1 MDMTMRIE
9 EETWPKRTAGW
20 PFRRLEIVTLPTLA
34 ASSFFSHRLKV
45 VTSSSGR
52 ESPVKDA

>member
-1 MDMTMRIE
+1 MAMTMRME
-9 EETWPKRTAGW
+9 EDTWPKRTAGW
-20 PFRRLEIVTLPTLA
+20 PLRRLEIVTLPTFA
-34 ASSFFSHRLKV
+34 ASSFFNHKLKV

>member
-1 MDMTMRIE
+1 MAMTMRME
-9 EETWPKRTAGW
+9 EETWPKRIAGW

-34 ASSFFSHRLKV
+34 ASSFFNHKLKV

>member
-1 MDMTMRIE
+1 MAMTMRME
-9 EETWPKRTAGW
+9 EETWPKSTAGC

-34 ASSFFSHRLKV
+34 ASSFFNHKLKV

>member
-1 MDMTMRIE
+1 MTMRME
-9 EETWPKRTAGW
+9 EDTWPKSTAGC
-20 PFRRLEIVTLPTLA
+20 PFRRFEIVTLPTFA
-34 ASSFFSHRLKV
+34 ASSFFNHKLKV